1 MSLFYRLPFP
11 LVLVIALWFTCLALP
26 VDAAQ
31 PKLVTVAYQYGAN
44 PSKLAQAEGRYEKA
58 TGSKIVWKRFDNGAD
73 IATALAS
80 GDVDIGLVGSS
91 PLAAFASRGLPVKA
105 FVLSG
110 VIGGSEALVVRD
122 GSNILKPADLAGKTI
137 ATPYVSTSHFS
148 LLAAL
153 AHWQVPAQQLKIINL
168 GPTEIIAAWKRG
180 DIAAAY
186 TWDPALS
193 AIKQSGKVLTDSE
206 EVGRWGSPTFEAWIV
221 RNAFAEQYP
230 DFVQAFAE
238 VTLAANLE
246 YREYGHRWTPSSP
259 QILAIARISG
269 SRAADL
275 PQLLK
280 GSRFPTAQEQLA
292 PELLGNGRDSG
303 LARVLQSTAEFLKAQ
318 KKIDRVLPDYSNIV
332 DRHYVERGARAHAS
346 SRGNLVASN
355 VSQSRSSTH
364 ARNDTKQDANWP
376 TNAEAL

>member
-1 MSLFYRLPFP
+1 MSLFNRLPFP
-11 LVLVIALWFTCLALP
+11 LILVIALWITCLALP

-110 VIGGSEALVVRD
+110 VIGSSEALVVRD
-122 GSNILKPADLAGKTI
+122 GSNILKPQDLAGKTI

-153 AHWQVPAQQLKIINL
+153 AHWQVNAQQVKIINL

-230 DFVQAFAE
+230 EFVQAFAD

-259 QILAIARISG
+259 QIQAIARISG

-292 PELLGNGRDSG
+292 AELLGNDKASG
-303 LARVLQSTAEFLKAQ
+303 LARVLQSTADFLKAQ
-318 KKIDRVLPDYSNIV
+318 KKIDRVLPDYRNII
-332 DRHYVERGARAHAS
+332 DTKYVTQAAHSQGSKLSSAS
-346 SRGNLVASN
+346 SMPNSLPK
-355 VSQSRSSTH
+355 Q
-364 ARNDTKQDANWP
+364 ARNDAFNTLAGP
-376 TNAEAL
+376 ATSAAEAL